1 MASYMLVSK
10 DALMPSVSV
19 IPILLGILVGL
30 LLGLVAWGFWRARG
44 HEIGDSLMGSRDDVL
59 LGLLILAA
67 FALGIFLTYAL
78 LNPNFY

>member
-1 MASYMLVSK
+1 
-10 DALMPSVSV
+10 
-19 IPILLGILVGL
+19 
-30 LLGLVAWGFWRARG
+30 VAWGFWRAWG

-78 LNPNFY
+78 LSPSFY